1 MSDTLKY
8 EIVSPERLLK
18 DSVAKQL
25 VLPGVEGDFAVLAN
39 HSPFMSILRPG
50 LVKIATE
57 TGSEETLFVKG
68 GLAQTASEGLT
79 ILAEEAIDPATVDK
93 AALAQKISDTNDD
106 IKDAASEQERRRL
119 EGELAWMTALDALV

>member
-50 LVKIATE
+50 LVKISTE
-57 TGSEETLFVKG
+57 AGSEETLFVKG

-106 IKDAASEQERRRL
+106 IKDATSEQERRR
-119 EGELAWMTALDALV
+119 